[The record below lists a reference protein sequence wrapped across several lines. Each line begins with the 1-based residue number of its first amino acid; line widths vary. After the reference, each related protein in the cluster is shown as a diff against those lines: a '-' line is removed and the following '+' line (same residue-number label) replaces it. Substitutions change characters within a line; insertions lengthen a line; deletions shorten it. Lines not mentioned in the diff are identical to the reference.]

1 MHLRLASPG
10 RRSSRF
16 GALAIATGAGLLAFA
31 AIGTTGSDTE
41 PLPRSTVPDATEP
54 TVLGEV
60 IERTTSVPGADPAA
74 AATFD
79 LPTASSSPV
88 TRRSGGTTTTSV
100 LPPATLLPP
109 VSITQ
114 DTRPYEP
121 TTTTTVDPS
130 TTTSDTT
137 ATTAT

>member
-1 MHLRLASPG
+1 MHVRLASPG

-16 GALAIATGAGLLAFA
+16 GALAIAAGAGLLAFA
-31 AIGTTGSDTE
+31 AIGTTGPDTE
-41 PLPRSTVPDATEP
+41 TPTPAARSSATEP

-60 IERTTSVPGADPAA
+60 IERTSTVPDADPAA
-74 AATFD
+74 AATFV
-79 LPTASSSPV
+79 LPTAASSPV
-88 TRRSGGTTTTSV
+88 TRRSGSTTTTSV

-121 TTTTTVDPS
+121 TTTTES
-130 TTTSDTT
+130 TTTTADPGTT
-137 ATTAT
+137 TTLE